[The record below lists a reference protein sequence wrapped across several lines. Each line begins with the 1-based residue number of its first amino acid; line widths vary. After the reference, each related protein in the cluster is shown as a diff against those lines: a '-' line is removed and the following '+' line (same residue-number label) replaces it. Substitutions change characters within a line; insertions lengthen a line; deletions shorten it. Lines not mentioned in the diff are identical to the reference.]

1 MRTAIAGVL
10 LFLSSAVPAA
20 EFKLAG
26 DQLIISGLYDDTEL
40 ARVRDFIKS
49 DGERIRTVVLRD
61 LGSRGVNNIQN
72 MILIAGLFTERGW
85 RTAVSGFC
93 NTTCFY
99 LFLGGVERQ
108 FTDDR
113 PGLQTRVAIGGTVW
127 MTDSTRFTRMEKD
140 KPSAPANSFYRSW
153 MKQRTGGKLS
163 DELLDKVLP
172 LDDREP
178 SYLQLYDAS
187 RLKRS
192 DGVSVIHCPK
202 GADPNRRW
210 LECAKIA
217 GTDVYREGIVTSK
230 ELLRSNDR

>member
-1 MRTAIAGVL
+1 
-10 LFLSSAVPAA
+10 
-20 EFKLAG
+20 
-26 DQLIISGLYDDTEL
+26 
-40 ARVRDFIKS
+40 
-49 DGERIRTVVLRD
+49 
-61 LGSRGVNNIQN
+61 
-72 MILIAGLFTERGW
+72 
-85 RTAVSGFC
+85 
-93 NTTCFY
+93 
-99 LFLGGVERQ
+99 VERH

-153 MKQRTGGKLS
+153 MKQRTDGKLS

-202 GADPNRRW
+202 GANPNRRW

-217 GTDVYREGIVTSK
+217 GTDVYSEGIVTSK

>member
-1 MRTAIAGVL
+1 MRTLVTGL
-10 LFLSSAVPAA
+10 LLILSGAVQAA
-20 EFKLAG
+20 DFKLAG
-26 DQLIISGLYDDTEL
+26 DQLIIGGFYDDTEL

-61 LGSRGVNNIQN
+61 LDSRGVNNIEN

-93 NTTCFY
+93 YTSCFY
-99 LFLGGVERQ
+99 LFMGGVERH
-108 FTDDR
+108 FTDDK

-140 KPSAPANSFYRSW
+140 KPSTRGNYFYRSW
-153 MKQRTGGKLS
+153 IKQRTGGKFS
-163 DELLDKVLP
+163 DELLEKVLP
-172 LDDREP
+172 LDDRHP
-178 SYLQLYDAS
+178 SYPQLYDAS
-187 RLKRS
+187 RLNRP

-202 GADPNRRW
+202 GANPNRRW
-210 LECAKIA
+210 QECAKIA

>member
-1 MRTAIAGVL
+1 MRAAIAGFF
-10 LFLSSAVPAA
+10 LFISGSVPAA
-20 EFKLAG
+20 DFKLAG
-26 DQLIISGLYDDTEL
+26 DQLIISGLYDGTEL

-61 LGSRGVNNIQN
+61 LDSRGVNNIED

-93 NTTCFY
+93 YTSCFY
-99 LFLGGVERQ
+99 LFMGGVERH

-127 MTDSTRFTRMEKD
+127 LTDSTRFTRMEKD
-140 KPSAPANSFYRSW
+140 KPSTRGNHFYRSW
-153 MKQRTGGKLS
+153 MKERTGGKLS
-163 DELLDKVLP
+163 DELLDRVLP
-172 LDDREP
+172 LDDRAP

-187 RLKRS
+187 RLNRA
-192 DGVSVIHCPK
+192 DGVSVIHCQK
-202 GADPNRRW
+202 GANPNRRW
-210 LECAKIA
+210 QECAKIA
-217 GTDVYREGIVTSK
+217 GTDAYREGIVTSK

>member
-20 EFKLAG
+20 DFKLAG
-26 DQLIISGLYDDTEL
+26 DQLIISGFYDDTEL
-40 ARVRDFIKS
+40 ARVRDFVKS
-49 DGERIRTVVLRD
+49 DGERIGTVILRD
-61 LGSRGVNNIQN
+61 LDSRGVNNIQN

-93 NTTCFY
+93 NATCFY
-99 LFLGGVERQ
+99 LFMGGVERH
-108 FTDDR
+108 FTDDK
-113 PGLQTRVAIGGTVW
+113 PGLQTRVTIGGTVW
-127 MTDSTRFTRMEKD
+127 LKDSARFTRMEKD
-140 KPSAPANSFYRSW
+140 KPSTSGNAIRRAW
-153 MKQRTGGKLS
+153 MKQRTDGKLS

-187 RLKRS
+187 RLNRP

-202 GADPNRRW
+202 GANPSRRW
-210 LECAKIA
+210 LECTKIA
-217 GTDVYREGIVTSK
+217 GTDVYREGIVTSR